1 MGVKLGFH
9 EATLHASFTPKA
21 TSAAERLS
29 RSEASCLN
37 YAKSCARGRKGFQEA
52 MLHASFTPKATP
64 VAVNEKLLSEKDA

>member
-21 TSAAERLS
+21 TPAAERLS

-37 YAKSCARGRKGFQEA
+37 YAKSCARAGRAFMKQCF
-52 MLHASFTPKATP
+52 MP
-64 VAVNEKLLSEKDA
+64 VLRQRLRLWQ

>member
-37 YAKSCARGRKGFQEA
+37 YAKSYARG
-52 MLHASFTPKATP
+52 S
-64 VAVNEKLLSEKDA
+64 LLFEKDA